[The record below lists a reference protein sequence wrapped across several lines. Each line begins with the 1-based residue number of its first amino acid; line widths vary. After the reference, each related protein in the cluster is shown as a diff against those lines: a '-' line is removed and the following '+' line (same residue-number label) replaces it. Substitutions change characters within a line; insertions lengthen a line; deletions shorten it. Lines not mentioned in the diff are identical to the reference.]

1 MFRATHI
8 FGPLSGEEND
18 VSMAAPRVP
27 GRLFYAPAPGGL
39 PGHALV
45 AGYLLVG
52 YDQPPETPWPGQVE
66 YVLDRER
73 SRLREHSRHEEMEEG
88 VAVYVLAGDS

>member
-18 VSMAAPRVP
+18 VSMTAPSVP
-27 GRLFYAPAPGGL
+27 GRLFYAPAPPGV

-52 YDQPPETPWPGQVE
+52 YDQAPETPWEGQVE
-66 YVLDRER
+66 YWLDRER
-73 SRLREHSRHEEMEEG
+73 SLLRPHAQYADMEEG
-88 VAVYVLAGDS
+88 TAVYVLAP